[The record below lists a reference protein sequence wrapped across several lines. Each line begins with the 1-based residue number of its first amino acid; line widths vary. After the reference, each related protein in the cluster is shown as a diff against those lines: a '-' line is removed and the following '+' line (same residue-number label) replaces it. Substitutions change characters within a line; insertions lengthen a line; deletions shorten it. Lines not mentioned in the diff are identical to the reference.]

1 MIEYSYWQYGQSIRE
16 RIRRQSSSDL
26 LISEKLSDGTT
37 KPLIDKMARW
47 AEGVPEVAERWD
59 WEKEEEAMVICEEGL
74 LEGVTN
80 RELVEL
86 VICLPFTSEQTISEI

>member
-1 MIEYSYWQYGQSIRE
+1 M
-16 RIRRQSSSDL
+16 
-26 LISEKLSDGTT
+26 
-37 KPLIDKMARW
+37 IDKMARW

-59 WEKEEEAMVICEEGL
+59 WEEEEEEAMVICEEGL

-86 VICLPFTSEQTISEI
+86 VICLPFASEQTISEI